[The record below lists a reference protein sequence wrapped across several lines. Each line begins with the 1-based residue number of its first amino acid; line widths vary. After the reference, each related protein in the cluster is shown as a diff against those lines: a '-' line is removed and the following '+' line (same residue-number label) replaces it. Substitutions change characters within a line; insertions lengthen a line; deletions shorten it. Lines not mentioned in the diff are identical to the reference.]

1 VPGVYAAGDAA
12 GPLHQVLTA
21 AALGQQAAMALNRDL
36 AEVDFRG
43 SGAAP

>member
-1 VPGVYAAGDAA
+1 
-12 GPLHQVLTA
+12 LHQVLTA